1 MSDSLKRWLLAGSR
15 VRGSIVS
22 MDASWKQ
29 IVVRHSVND
38 AEHQS
43 GPVLSA
49 LGEMSA
55 AGLLLAASI
64 KFDGFLTLQIQGD
77 GPIALMVVDCEPD
90 GAFRATFRNR
100 ENSIVPAD
108 ANLHSLV
115 NQRGK
120 GRFVVTLAPRDKHQQ
135 PYQGIVAFE
144 GETVA
149 QLLEAYMER
158 SEQLETRLWL
168 AASGD
173 RAVGLLLQQMPSE
186 GGNTQTDSSADA
198 KKPIS
203 ADELSWEHMV
213 QLADTITK
221 DELLNTDSE
230 TVMRR
235 LFWQEDL
242 LGIDE
247 RVCQFRCQCNRHKV
261 ASMLQML
268 GKAEVDSI
276 ILEQGEIAVNC
287 EYCNTAYKF
296 DAVDAAT
303 LFASDGSAVNLS
315 ELESQPPVPL
325 Q

>member
-29 IVVRHSVND
+29 IVVRHNAGST
-38 AEHQS
+38 AEHNE
-43 GPVLSA
+43 PVLSA

-77 GPIALMVVDCEPD
+77 GPVALMVVDCEPD
-90 GAFRATFRNR
+90 GAFRATFRKR
-100 ENSIVPAD
+100 EHAKIHATAS
-108 ANLHSLV
+108 LHQLV
-115 NQRGK
+115 NQRGQ

-144 GETVA
+144 GESVA
-149 QLLEAYMER
+149 QLLEGYMQR
-158 SEQLETRLWL
+158 SEQLDTRLWL

-173 RAVGLLLQQMPSE
+173 RAVGLLLQQMPEE
-186 GGNTQTDSSADA
+186 GGTKTDEA
-198 KKPIS
+198 
-203 ADELSWEHMV
+203 LTWEHMV
-213 QLADTITK
+213 QLANTITR
-221 DELLNTDSE
+221 DELLNTDSL

-242 LGIDE
+242 LAIDE

-276 ILEQGEIAVNC
+276 IVEQNAISINC

-296 DAVDAAT
+296 DAVDAAA
-303 LFASDGSAVNLS
+303 LFAGDGSAVNLS
-315 ELESQPPVPL
+315 EIEAQPPVPL

>member
-22 MDASWKQ
+22 LDASWKQ
-29 IVVRHSVND
+29 IVVRHMTDDSEQQN
-38 AEHQS
+38 

-49 LGEMSA
+49 LGEISA

-90 GAFRATFRNR
+90 GAFRATFRKR
-100 ENSIVPAD
+100 ENATIEAN
-108 ANLHSLV
+108 ANLRSLV
-115 NQRGK
+115 NQHGK

-144 GETVA
+144 GETAA
-149 QLLEAYMER
+149 QLLEAYMQR

-168 AASGD
+168 AASQD
-173 RAVGLLLQQMPSE
+173 RAVGLLLQQMPSD
-186 GGNTQTDSSADA
+186 GGTIAAA
-198 KKPIS
+198 KPRTTEQPS
-203 ADELSWEHMV
+203 PDDLSWEHMV
-213 QLADTITK
+213 QLADTITH
-221 DELLNTDSE
+221 DELLNTDTE

-247 RVCQFRCQCNRHKV
+247 RVCQFRCQCSRHKV

-268 GKAEVDSI
+268 GKTEVDSI
-276 ILEQGEIAVNC
+276 VLEQGSIGVNC
-287 EYCNTAYKF
+287 EYCNTAYVF

-303 LFASDGSAVNLS
+303 LFTADGEAVSLT
-315 ELESQPPVPL
+315 ELESQGSVPI